1 MVGAYI
7 EYPFGML
14 GLAILM
20 FILVYILLRLVTH
33 KH

>member
-1 MVGAYI
+1 MVGAFI

-14 GLAILM
+14 GLAILL